1 MDAKQWREAAKR
13 YDAQKAQQA
22 QDTAAATNAAY
33 SKALGQRRE
42 QQDYQA
48 NVAAAISELN
58 DFLAGE
64 DWLAARQLLIASNR
78 HIVIAE
84 ENEGGGS
91 GIVYFLDGNGL
102 RQSIE
107 AMGTWMAYAKKDSI
121 PKPRISPAKVA
132 EVVRLAI
139 RQGAHPHQILENIK
153 QGLDSI
159 AQLVIK
165 E

>member
-1 MDAKQWREAAKR
+1 MDAKQWREASKR

-22 QDTAAATNAAY
+22 QDAATATIAAN
-33 SKALGQRRE
+33 SKKLEQRRE

-48 NVAAAISELN
+48 HVAAAISELN

-91 GIVYFLDGNGL
+91 GIVHFLDGNGL

-107 AMGTWMAYAKKDSI
+107 AMGIWIAYAKKDSI
-121 PKPRISPAKVA
+121 PKPQISPANVE

-153 QGLDSI
+153 GALDSI
-159 AQLVIK
+159 AQHVIK